1 MDSQSVINAIGGL
14 LAIVIG
20 WLGRELWD
28 AVQKL
33 KSDMK
38 DLEINLPTNY
48 VRKDDMEARFDKLE
62 FMLNKLFDKLD
73 NKVDKE

>member
-1 MDSQSVINAIGGL
+1 MDNQEIINVIGGILSVI
-14 LAIVIG
+14 VG

-33 KSDMK
+33 KNDMK
-38 DLEINLPTNY
+38 DLEVNLPTNY

-62 FMLNKLFDKLD
+62 AMLNRLFEKLD
-73 NKVDKE
+73 NKVDK

>member
-1 MDSQSVINAIGGL
+1 MENQDIVNAIGGL
-14 LAIVIG
+14 LAILIG

-38 DLEINLPTNY
+38 ELEVNLPTNY
-48 VRKDDMEARFDKLE
+48 VRKDDMEARFDRIEAL
-62 FMLNKLFDKLD
+62 LDKLFDRIDHKA
-73 NKVDKE
+73 DK

>member
-14 LAIVIG
+14 LALVIG

-48 VRKDDMEARFDKLE
+48 VRKDDMEARFDKIE
-62 FMLNKLFDKLD
+62 FMLNKLFDRLD
-73 NKVDKE
+73 SKADKQ

>member
-1 MDSQSVINAIGGL
+1 MDSQTVINAIGGL
-14 LAIVIG
+14 LALIIG

-48 VRKDDMEARFDKLE
+48 VRKDDMEARFDKIEAL
-62 FMLNKLFDKLD
+62 LNRLFEKLD
-73 NKVDKE
+73 GKADK

>member
-1 MDSQSVINAIGGL
+1 MNSQDLINVIGGVL
-14 LAIVIG
+14 SIVVG

-33 KSDMK
+33 KNDMK
-38 DLEINLPTNY
+38 DLEVNLPTNY

-62 FMLNKLFDKLD
+62 AMFDKLFDKLD
-73 NKVDKE
+73 NKVDK

>member
-14 LAIVIG
+14 LAVIIG

-33 KSDMK
+33 KADMK
-38 DLEINLPTNY
+38 DLEVNLPTNY
-48 VRKDDMEARFDKLE
+48 VRKDDMEARFDRIEAL
-62 FMLNKLFDKLD
+62 LDKLFDRID
-73 NKVDKE
+73 NKADK

>member
-1 MDSQSVINAIGGL
+1 MDSQFVINTIGGL
-14 LAIVIG
+14 LAIIIG

-38 DLEINLPTNY
+38 QIEISLPTNY
-48 VRKDDMEARFDKLE
+48 VRKDDMEVRFDKIDA
-62 FMLNKLFDKLD
+62 MLNRLFEKID
-73 NKVDKE
+73 NKADK

>member
-1 MDSQSVINAIGGL
+1 MDSQFVINAIGGL

-38 DLEINLPTNY
+38 QIEISLPTNY
-48 VRKDDMEARFDKLE
+48 VRKDDMEVRFDKIDA
-62 FMLNKLFDKLD
+62 MLNRLFEKLD
-73 NKVDKE
+73 NKVDK

>member
-1 MDSQSVINAIGGL
+1 MDSQTIINTIGGL
-14 LAIVIG
+14 LALVVG

-62 FMLNKLFDKLD
+62 AMLNKLFDKLD
-73 NKVDKE
+73 NKVDKQ